1 MMQAELTTMSVA
13 EAAESR
19 RSIRKFTDEPIPDAD
34 LTELLRLVG
43 RAPSAWNIQPWRFV
57 VVRDDAVKARLRD
70 AAYGQAQVTSAPAV
84 IVLYS
89 DMRDALATI
98 DEAIHP
104 DVQGEQREA
113 QKQGVHRAF
122 VARTDAER
130 EAWGVQ
136 QGGIALGYLMLLA
149 RNFGLDT
156 SPMLGFDAARVKE
169 ILEIPSTTSIVAM
182 VPIGYAAE
190 EGFRSHRHA
199 VERTTRFI

>member
-1 MMQAELTTMSVA
+1 MQAELTTMSVA

-19 RSIRKFTDEPIPDAD
+19 RSIRKYTDEPIPTAD

-43 RAPSAWNIQPWRFV
+43 RAPSAWNIQPWRFAV
-57 VVRDDAVKARLRD
+57 VLDAATKERLRA

-84 IVLYS
+84 IVIYS
-89 DMRDALATI
+89 DMRDALGTI

-104 DVQGEQREA
+104 DVQGAQRDA
-113 QKQGVHRAF
+113 QKQGIARAF
-122 VARTDAER
+122 STKTEAER

-136 QGGIALGYLMLLA
+136 QSNIALGYLMLLA

-156 SPMLGFDAARVKE
+156 SPMLGFDAEKVKE
-169 ILEIPSTTSIVAM
+169 ILEIPSTTGIVAM

-190 EGFRSHRHA
+190 EGFRSHRHS
-199 VERTTRFI
+199 VERTTKFI